1 MEQNNAYLC
10 NPGQIWSA
18 DKNRSIIIYVQYDQV
33 KLSVGLVM

>member
-1 MEQNNAYLC
+1 MVQNNAYPC

-33 KLSVGLVM
+33 KLTVGLVM